1 MNLFY
6 PQVKQNTA
14 AFVQQQQRSAPLI
27 TFDLHY
33 SSDEEMTGSGGTSKH
48 KIGVKVPVKKHLEV
62 REE

>member
-1 MNLFY
+1 
-6 PQVKQNTA
+6 
-14 AFVQQQQRSAPLI
+14 LI